1 MMKQITIL
9 FITLCTL
16 HGIVIAQNKQ
26 TVYTHATLHIGN
38 TQVITN
44 GILVIKNGKIKAASS
59 TYTPLAT
66 DSVID
71 ATNQHIYPGIIAPY
85 ITLGLT
91 EVDAVRSTID
101 FAEAGSI
108 NPHVRA
114 QIAYNTDSKIIPTVR
129 SNGVLIV
136 QSTPRGGLI
145 SGQSS
150 VMSLNG
156 WNWEDATIKADDGVH
171 INWPS
176 LLVAS
181 GWSELGPTGWEKN
194 KNYETQLQTLTQF
207 LYEAKAYN
215 KTATTT
221 INNQKL
227 KAMKEVFDGNKR
239 VYVYANSAKEIT
251 EAITLLLKLEVK
263 YPVIIGGAE
272 AYKVPE
278 LFTKNNI
285 PIIIG
290 RTHALPYKEDADIY
304 ANTKLANELK
314 NKNILFAI
322 SDEGDMEAM
331 QARNL
336 PFQAGTTVA
345 FGLTTEEALQAVT
358 LNTAKI
364 MGIDANYGSL
374 EIGKNATF
382 FISTGDALDA
392 KSNNVTTAYTNGLV
406 VDLNNHQK
414 ELYGKYATK
423 FGLKKQ

>member
-1 MMKQITIL
+1 MKHTLTLL
-9 FITLCTL
+9 FIAFTS
-16 HGIVIAQNKQ
+16 IVIAQTKRII
-26 TVYTHATLHIGN
+26 YTNATLHIGN
-38 TQVITN
+38 TQVISNATLA
-44 GILVIKNGKIKAASS
+44 IEKGKIVNANNN
-59 TYTPLAT
+59 YMPLIT

-71 ATNQHIYPGIIAPY
+71 ASNQHIYPGIIAPF

-101 FAEAGSI
+101 FAEAGNI

-129 SNGVLIV
+129 SNGVLLV

-171 INWPS
+171 VNWPS
-176 LLVAS
+176 LLVPS

-194 KNYETQLQTLTQF
+194 KNYETQLQTITQF
-207 LYEAKAYN
+207 LLEAKAYN
-215 KTATTT
+215 KTPTAT

-227 KAMKEVFDGNKR
+227 KAMKDVFSGTKR
-239 VYVYANSAKEIT
+239 LYIYANTTKELT
-251 EAITLLLKLEVK
+251 EAIHLILTLEIKH
-263 YPVIIGGAE
+263 PVIIGGAE
-272 AYKVPE
+272 AYKVAD

-290 RTHALPYKEDADIY
+290 RTHAIPTKEDADIY

-314 NKNILFAI
+314 LKNILFAI

-345 FGLTTEEALQAVT
+345 FGLTKEEALQAIT
-358 LNTAKI
+358 LNPAKI
-364 MGIDANYGSL
+364 MGIDANYGTL
-374 EIGKNATF
+374 EVGKSATF

-392 KSNNVTTAYTNGLV
+392 KSNNVIAAYTNGNI

-414 ELYGKYATK
+414 ELYKKYATK
-423 FGLKKQ
+423 FGLKP